1 LEIIVLVGIPGS
13 GKSTLAKTRFPNH
26 KRLNLDTLHTRT
38 KEDQEIANC
47 LMNGK
52 DVIVDNTNTTKK
64 SRSKYVQIAKLF
76 GISVR
81 AVYINCPVDLA
92 LQRNASRQG
101 KEHVPDKAVRFYYKI
116 LEPPSV
122 DEGFDS
128 VEEIIAVSRNLSES

>member
-1 LEIIVLVGIPGS
+1 
-13 GKSTLAKTRFPNH
+13 
-26 KRLNLDTLHTRT
+26 
-38 KEDQEIANC
+38 
-47 LMNGK
+47 MNGK

-92 LQRNASRQG
+92 LQRNASREG
-101 KEHVPDKAVRFYYKI
+101 EEHVPDKAVRFYYKI

-122 DEGFDS
+122 NEGFDS
-128 VEEIIAVSRNLSES
+128 VEEIIPVSRNLSES

>member
-26 KRLNLDTLHTRT
+26 KRLNLDTLHTRK

-47 LMNGK
+47 LMKGE
-52 DVIVDNTNTTKK
+52 DVIVDNTNTTRK
-64 SRSKYVQIAKLF
+64 SRNKYVQIAKLF
-76 GISVR
+76 GIPVR

-92 LQRNASRQG
+92 SERNASRAG

-116 LEPPSV
+116 LEPPST

-128 VEEIIAVSRNLSES
+128 VEELIPDLGNQT